1 MIKNSQQKRNRGE
14 LPQLDKEHLQ
24 NPSTNIILNGEKFEA
39 FPLISATRQGCS
51 LSPFLLNAMLEIPP
65 NIIRHEKFFRLG
77 KKN

>member
-39 FPLISATRQGCS
+39 FPLSSEQGQDA
-51 LSPFLLNAMLEIPP
+51 LSHHF
-65 NIIRHEKFFRLG
+65 
-77 KKN
+77 